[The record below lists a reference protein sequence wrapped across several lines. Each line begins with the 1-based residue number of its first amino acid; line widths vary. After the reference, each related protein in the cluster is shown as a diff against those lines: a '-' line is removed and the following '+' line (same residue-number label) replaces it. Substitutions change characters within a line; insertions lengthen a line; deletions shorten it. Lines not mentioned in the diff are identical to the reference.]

1 MSKLENPLG
10 GKYTIDLSD
19 KGKVLVKRNYDD
31 LDDIEFSVPSNYSIT
46 QPYVIRFSKTGK
58 EEGSAGG
65 KYIMYTDLNGALS
78 EVLVGPDELN
88 KDDKIRD
95 IELDTDYLFF
105 VFMVAE
111 TEEEA
116 KNAVQNPVYIKLSP
130 GTSDNPQKLNI

>member
-1 MSKLENPLG
+1 MSKLENPLS

-19 KGKVLVKRNYDD
+19 KGKVLVKRNYDN

-130 GTSDNPQKLNI
+130 STSDNPQKLNI